1 MVMIFSNPIVRAY
14 LLAHGLV
21 YTFRKRH
28 PKTADGVRL
37 KTGKD
42 WATNKR
48 TGKKIAD
55 IRVTPIE
62 PIDSTNMGRI
72 LTKYVRESGFYI
84 GHGRVDYAVVAWA
97 QAINS
102 LNPDKPTQGWIYQVE
117 VRETDGC

>member
-1 MVMIFSNPIVRAY
+1 MVMIFNHPQVRAY

-21 YTFRKRH
+21 YTFRKHH
-28 PKTADGVRL
+28 PKTADGIRPQ
-37 KTGKD
+37 TGKA

-55 IRVTPIE
+55 ILVTPIE
-62 PIDSTNMGRI
+62 PIDSLNMGRI
-72 LTKYVRESGFYI
+72 LTKYVRESGFYA

-102 LNPDKPTQGWIYQVE
+102 LNPDEPTQGWIYQVD
-117 VRETDGC
+117 VREAEG